1 MRSTT
6 EDFRL
11 NFNSLRPERLRLLL
25 RRPLPLALLVALAVH
40 GLALVATLAG
50 PSREPARTIS
60 PAADAPQLLRLGRK
74 LQAQEAALARAQ
86 RQPLAVNLPGLAA
99 LDALPPPPP
108 PELAGAAPSR
118 PARAAAA
125 ATSAAVPGWRWSSAD
140 GDLPDQPAQALELA
154 QAWIPGSG
162 SELAVHDVSAQEIR
176 RRQLWLTPEQSVQL
190 QRLWQSGQPLPAPFA
205 GLPSG
210 TTARRVPVAGLA
222 GLGLSRA
229 HGFSLVQ
236 KDALVLVWRDGQ
248 QLWLLRR
255 PLDLTQP

>member
-1 MRSTT
+1 M

-11 NFNSLRPERLRLLL
+11 NFNSLRPERLQRLL
-25 RRPLPLALLVALAVH
+25 RRPLPLALLVALGVH

-50 PSREPARTIS
+50 PRREPPRTIS

-108 PELAGAAPSR
+108 PELAGAAPAK
-118 PARAAAA
+118 PARAAT
-125 ATSAAVPGWRWSSAD
+125 ATATATAVVAPGWRWSSAD
-140 GDLPDQPAQALELA
+140 ADLPDQPAQALELA

-162 SELAVHDVSAQEIR
+162 SSLAAHDAAAQEIR

-190 QRLWQSGQPLPAPFA
+190 QRVWQSGQPLPAPFA
-205 GLPSG
+205 SLPSG
-210 TTARRVPVAGLA
+210 TSARRVAEAGLA
-222 GLGLSRA
+222 GMGLSRA

-236 KDALVLVWRDGQ
+236 RDALVLVWRDGQ

-255 PLDLTQP
+255 PLELTQS